1 MNRMYKH
8 LPTLKL
14 IRKLI
19 ETGGAR
25 RKDHRVAFHHTTCR
39 LGDRTRDVPHRMDVR
54 SDLHERASDLH
65 GCVSG
70 QQEGVDVRTMLLDGL
85 REILV
90 YKLLVRSAGDEPK
103 MTMAR

>member
-1 MNRMYKH
+1 MNE
-8 LPTLKL
+8 LFPTFKL

-39 LGDRTRDVPHRMDVR
+39 LGDRTRDVTHRMDVR

-70 QQEGVDVRTMLLDGL
+70 QQQGVDVRMMLLAGL
-85 REILV
+85 AELAIFQFFIRA
-90 YKLLVRSAGDEPK
+90 AGDEPE